1 VRLARWTPRERGRRW
16 KLSEEL
22 APLALVQDYVSVV
35 SGMHIKTGNEQ
46 GHHAGSVGI
55 LSGCPMVSQP
65 HPTAAYASTFSGP
78 SIDQVAADV
87 IGRKSRL
94 RSLELGVSRRVTEN
108 EGTTL
113 LYLSHRGPDSPNPP
127 EYDPQ
132 VVFERLVGRTGPAD
146 AALGRSVLDAVAED
160 ARALAARV
168 SGNDRRRLDQHLQN
182 LREIERRVGRPP
194 LCPGAAYPGSF
205 REEDGK
211 EPLIEVHEAMC
222 RLAAL
227 AWSCDLTRVF
237 SLQFAGSVANTVY
250 WQVGEDKPHHQL
262 THDEAGE
269 QPVVH
274 AATVFVMHRFAR
286 LLQELK
292 DTPEG
297 AGNLLD
303 SAAILASSDT
313 AEGKEHS
320 IKDYPILVAGRAGG
334 RLQHPGIHYRSDS
347 GENTSKVLLSLLR
360 AVGLRL
366 DRFGAKGGQV
376 DAGLSAIET

>member
-1 VRLARWTPRERGRRW
+1 
-16 KLSEEL
+16 
-22 APLALVQDYVSVV
+22 
-35 SGMHIKTGNEQ
+35 
-46 GHHAGSVGI
+46 VG
-55 LSGCPMVSQP
+55 
-65 HPTAAYASTFSGP
+65 GP
-78 SIDQVAADV
+78 
-87 IGRKSRL
+87 
-94 RSLELGVSRRVTEN
+94 
-108 EGTTL
+108 
-113 LYLSHRGPDSPNPP
+113 
-127 EYDPQ
+127 
-132 VVFERLVGRTGPAD
+132 
-146 AALGRSVLDAVAED
+146 
-160 ARALAARV
+160 
-168 SGNDRRRLDQHLQN
+168 DRRRLDQHLTN
-182 LREIERRVGRPP
+182 IREIEKRVAGEWQRPP
-194 LCPGAAYPGSF
+194 RCAPGAWPGTF
-205 REEDGK
+205 HEEDGK
-211 EPLIEVHEAMC
+211 EPIEAIHAAMS
-222 RLAAL
+222 RLVAL
-227 AWSCDLTRVF
+227 ALSCDQTRVF